1 MGHSAE
7 LINFR
12 PYLCRDAIHVRN
24 EMVHHRRCRW
34 LFSSSHQ
41 HTESWGCQRMSEKFI
56 QSHVFH
62 RKNVRPAMNSISFS
76 LLFLLRVPKIIL
88 IFHPICFALEL
99 KAWAKGRVKENLIVS
114 GEWVDIPGMIN
125 YFQFIFLIFSSS
137 SSALLPLFHH
147 LECLPMRLQRCA
159 WFESGRN
166 FIIFQFSSVF
176 PSISIESSPMTET
189 RRKYILHFET
199 FQLIEIC
206 KNLLN
211 FPSFLDKSVR
221 VRFQSAKVFKSD
233 LRWEVE
239 QCSADWIVLLKTF
252 QDSGYHCRIEWEIQI
267 NCEFILFALNQK

>member
-34 LFSSSHQ
+34 LFSSSPSRQ
-41 HTESWGCQRMSEKFI
+41 HVKCWGCPRMSEKFI

-137 SSALLPLFHH
+137 SAALLFLFHH
-147 LECLPMRLQRCA
+147 LECLLMRLQRCA

-166 FIIFQFSSVF
+166 FIIFQFLSVF
-176 PSISIESSPMTET
+176 LPISIESILTTET
-189 RRKYILHFET
+189 RRKYLVFWDFSTHRNM
-199 FQLIEIC
+199 QKSIE
-206 KNLLN
+206 
-211 FPSFLDKSVR
+211 FP
-221 VRFQSAKVFKSD
+221 
-233 LRWEVE
+233 W
-239 QCSADWIVLLKTF
+239 
-252 QDSGYHCRIEWEIQI
+252 
-267 NCEFILFALNQK
+267 